1 MTGGMMG
8 RTSDTRMYNPH
19 SESSHMY
26 RENHEEES
34 TRTGYE
40 DPRDVDAKADRRQKK
55 KEAEEK
61 EDRKIRHIKVR
72 RNHMGLGEKEPSGEM
87 PEEESEFKPRESP
100 SEPTIPAGAG
110 GFLTSLAAQAKG
122 PGAAAGQMVQMSE
135 PMEHAWSTLLKE
147 DEDEVP
153 DMSNFRSPYSPDTR
167 IPELS
172 MDDLYRLLEHPN
184 ERIRFKANEEMD
196 MRSMDAEGSNL
207 PFDVDTTPVGEVAAF
222 YEPQF
227 QDLGFTYGNQEPP
240 SLEEGVY
247 NEEGYDEHYSQAR
260 AGDVIEAMP
269 GDIETTPSLAAK
281 YEHLKNTAPPEVV
294 ESYRNRMKGFFDENT
309 QGMINTELGIDIPPT
324 YTPQPSKDT
333 YTPEEMMQH
342 NDRIFDKFRI
352 YPSGQKGFTGFK
364 DDWQNILASEPME
377 HAWSELL
384 KASIEE
390 LQQEAESLR
399 GARDFPTAR
408 RFQSTANMLGQETP
422 GREVAAQAAQAL
434 SPEDEQMPGALY
446 EEGLQSPDF
455 MDMRQ
460 NPEVYDPVQR
470 ENFMRL
476 MRQMEKH
483 RRQVAQGQENLAE
496 LRRDD
501 PSKFFSDRM
510 TGRVQTGEPMDYAW
524 SELLKSKRKTEKRR
538 KKEQRAKWRPST
550 GKFKRPRGGYTGRS
564 GTSARAKLLSRHIKG
579 GRKSGLMLPHL
590 AVEMSHRGV
599 ASKQPM
605 SKDPQAYGQYRAY
618 QEQQNILGN
627 VRPQRGARLPSSQ
640 IRMPQVPKP
649 RLKPHRIAPIQ
660 PPAMRRPHL
669 VQPKMPSMVTM
680 SEDEPVSSDI
690 LKAANR
696 HLLIEMRNELKQLK
710 EMMKR
715 RDRDSKR
722 KGMGEPDTAG
732 AASTMPKYP
741 GNNPKQTTRP
751 EGATEDENDA
761 RTWGLDPIGG
771 IVGRGGNRA

>member
-1 MTGGMMG
+1 MTEGMMG

-40 DPRDVDAKADRRQKK
+40 DPRDADAKADRRQKK

-61 EDRKIRHIKVR
+61 EDRKIRHIKIR
-72 RNHMGLGEKEPSGEM
+72 RHHMGLGEKESPDEM
-87 PEEESEFKPRESP
+87 PEEESKFKPRESP

-135 PMEHAWSTLLKE
+135 PMEHAWSELLKQRYTRDR
-147 DEDEVP
+147 DETMGEESFLERIETDLSRGIKPRSRKEL
-153 DMSNFRSPYSPDTR
+153 DKISPYGNMTV
-167 IPELS
+167 E
-172 MDDLYRLLEHPN
+172 E
-184 ERIRFKANEEMD
+184 ANEFN
-196 MRSMDAEGSNL
+196 RRAAAEQQKKLRFPVTTHGVK
-207 PFDVDTTPVGEVAAF
+207 PEKIDTT
-222 YEPQF
+222 
-227 QDLGFTYGNQEPP
+227 L
-240 SLEEGVY
+240 
-247 NEEGYDEHYSQAR
+247 R
-260 AGDVIEAMP
+260 
-269 GDIETTPSLAAK
+269 
-281 YEHLKNTAPPEVV
+281 
-294 ESYRNRMKGFFDENT
+294 FDERERAMREAERAAT
-309 QGMINTELGIDIPPT
+309 D
-324 YTPQPSKDT
+324 
-333 YTPEEMMQH
+333 EEKLYAEMFEQMK
-342 NDRIFDKFRI
+342 N
-352 YPSGQKGFTGFK
+352 
-364 DDWQNILASEPME
+364 ASEPME

-390 LQQEAESLR
+390 LRQEAESLR

-422 GREVAAQAAQAL
+422 GREVAAQAAQVL
-434 SPEDEQMPGALY
+434 SPEDEQMPGVLY

-483 RRQVAQGQENLAE
+483 RRQVAQGQENLE
-496 LRRDD
+496 QLRRDD

-524 SELLKSKRKTEKRR
+524 SELLKESKRKTEKRR

-640 IRMPQVPKP
+640 IRMPRVPKP

-669 VQPKMPSMVTM
+669 VRPKMPSMVTM
-680 SEDEPVSSDI
+680 SEDEPVSSEI
-690 LKAANR
+690 LKAPNR

-715 RDRDSKR
+715 RDRDSKK

-751 EGATEDENDA
+751 EGATEDETDA
-761 RTWGLDPIGG
+761 RTFGLDPIGYL
-771 IVGRGGNRA
+771 VGRGGNRA

>member
-1 MTGGMMG
+1 
-8 RTSDTRMYNPH
+8 
-19 SESSHMY
+19 
-26 RENHEEES
+26 
-34 TRTGYE
+34 
-40 DPRDVDAKADRRQKK
+40 
-55 KEAEEK
+55 
-61 EDRKIRHIKVR
+61 
-72 RNHMGLGEKEPSGEM
+72 
-87 PEEESEFKPRESP
+87 
-100 SEPTIPAGAG
+100 
-110 GFLTSLAAQAKG
+110 
-122 PGAAAGQMVQMSE
+122 
-135 PMEHAWSTLLKE
+135 
-147 DEDEVP
+147 
-153 DMSNFRSPYSPDTR
+153 
-167 IPELS
+167 
-172 MDDLYRLLEHPN
+172 
-184 ERIRFKANEEMD
+184 
-196 MRSMDAEGSNL
+196 
-207 PFDVDTTPVGEVAAF
+207 
-222 YEPQF
+222 
-227 QDLGFTYGNQEPP
+227 
-240 SLEEGVY
+240 
-247 NEEGYDEHYSQAR
+247 
-260 AGDVIEAMP
+260 
-269 GDIETTPSLAAK
+269 
-281 YEHLKNTAPPEVV
+281 
-294 ESYRNRMKGFFDENT
+294 
-309 QGMINTELGIDIPPT
+309 
-324 YTPQPSKDT
+324 
-333 YTPEEMMQH
+333 
-342 NDRIFDKFRI
+342 
-352 YPSGQKGFTGFK
+352 
-364 DDWQNILASEPME
+364 
-377 HAWSELL
+377 
-384 KASIEE
+384 
-390 LQQEAESLR
+390 
-399 GARDFPTAR
+399 
-408 RFQSTANMLGQETP
+408 MLGQETP
-422 GREVAAQAAQAL
+422 GREVAAQAAQVL
-434 SPEDEQMPGALY
+434 SPEDEQMPGVLY

-483 RRQVAQGQENLAE
+483 RRQVAQGQENLE
-496 LRRDD
+496 QLRRDD

-524 SELLKSKRKTEKRR
+524 SELLKESKRKTEKRR

-640 IRMPQVPKP
+640 IRMPRVPKP

-669 VQPKMPSMVTM
+669 VRPKMPSMVTM
-680 SEDEPVSSDI
+680 SEDEPVSSEI
-690 LKAANR
+690 LKAPNR

-715 RDRDSKR
+715 RDRDSKK

-751 EGATEDENDA
+751 EGATEDETDA
-761 RTWGLDPIGG
+761 RTFGLDPIGYL
-771 IVGRGGNRA
+771 VGRGGNRA

>member
-1 MTGGMMG
+1 MTEGMMG

-40 DPRDVDAKADRRQKK
+40 DPRDADAKADRRQKK

-61 EDRKIRHIKVR
+61 EDRKIRHIKIR
-72 RNHMGLGEKEPSGEM
+72 RHHMGLGEKESPDEM
-87 PEEESEFKPRESP
+87 PEEEFKFKPRESP

-135 PMEHAWSTLLKE
+135 PMEHAWSTLLKQRYTRDR
-147 DEDEVP
+147 DETMGEE
-153 DMSNFRSPYSPDTR
+153 SF
-167 IPELS
+167 L
-172 MDDLYRLLEHPN
+172 
-184 ERIRFKANEEMD
+184 ERIETDLSRGMKPSSRKELDKRSFYGNMTVEEANE
-196 MRSMDAEGSNL
+196 
-207 PFDVDTTPVGEVAAF
+207 F
-222 YEPQF
+222 
-227 QDLGFTYGNQEPP
+227 
-240 SLEEGVY
+240 
-247 NEEGYDEHYSQAR
+247 
-260 AGDVIEAMP
+260 
-269 GDIETTPSLAAK
+269 
-281 YEHLKNTAPPEVV
+281 
-294 ESYRNRMKGFFDENT
+294 NRM
-309 QGMINTELGIDIPPT
+309 TEAERQEKYGLGPSPPIAPNKN
-324 YTPQPSKDT
+324 PQPARNLGSFHRDDDNIPVT
-333 YTPEEMMQH
+333 DEEKLYAE
-342 NDRIFDKFRI
+342 IFEQMK
-352 YPSGQKGFTGFK
+352 
-364 DDWQNILASEPME
+364 NASEPME

-390 LQQEAESLR
+390 LRQEAESLR

-408 RFQSTANMLGQETP
+408 RFQSTANMLGQETS
-422 GREVAAQAAQAL
+422 GREVAAQAAQVL
-434 SPEDEQMPGALY
+434 SPEDEQMPGVLY

-483 RRQVAQGQENLAE
+483 RRQVAQGQENLE
-496 LRRDD
+496 QLRRDD

-524 SELLKSKRKTEKRR
+524 SELLKESKRKKEKRR

-640 IRMPQVPKP
+640 IRMPRVPKP

-669 VQPKMPSMVTM
+669 VRPKMPSMVTM

-690 LKAANR
+690 LKAVNR
-696 HLLIEMRNELKQLK
+696 HLLIEMRNEIKQLK

-715 RDRDSKR
+715 RDRDSKK

-751 EGATEDENDA
+751 EGATEDETDA
-761 RTWGLDPIGG
+761 RTFGLDPIGYL
-771 IVGRGGNRA
+771 VGRGGNRA

>member
-1 MTGGMMG
+1 MTEGMMG

-40 DPRDVDAKADRRQKK
+40 DPRDADAKADRRQKK

-61 EDRKIRHIKVR
+61 EERKIRHIKIR
-72 RNHMGLGEKEPSGEM
+72 RHHMGLGEKESPDEM
-87 PEEESEFKPRESP
+87 PEEESKFKPRESP

-135 PMEHAWSTLLKE
+135 PMEHAWSTLLK
-147 DEDEVP
+147 
-153 DMSNFRSPYSPDTR
+153 
-167 IPELS
+167 
-172 MDDLYRLLEHPN
+172 
-184 ERIRFKANEEMD
+184 
-196 MRSMDAEGSNL
+196 
-207 PFDVDTTPVGEVAAF
+207 
-222 YEPQF
+222 
-227 QDLGFTYGNQEPP
+227 
-240 SLEEGVY
+240 
-247 NEEGYDEHYSQAR
+247 
-260 AGDVIEAMP
+260 
-269 GDIETTPSLAAK
+269 
-281 YEHLKNTAPPEVV
+281 
-294 ESYRNRMKGFFDENT
+294 
-309 QGMINTELGIDIPPT
+309 
-324 YTPQPSKDT
+324 
-333 YTPEEMMQH
+333 
-342 NDRIFDKFRI
+342 
-352 YPSGQKGFTGFK
+352 
-364 DDWQNILASEPME
+364 
-377 HAWSELL
+377 
-384 KASIEE
+384 ASIEE

-408 RFQSTANMLGQETP
+408 RFQSTANMLGQETS
-422 GREVAAQAAQAL
+422 GREVAAQAAQVL
-434 SPEDEQMPGALY
+434 SPEDERMPGVLY

-483 RRQVAQGQENLAE
+483 RRQVAQGQENLE
-496 LRRDD
+496 QLRRDD

-510 TGRVQTGEPMDYAW
+510 TGRVQTGEPMDYAWSELLKRETHPGESPLHFIDYENPLHQNPANQGFTDRMYLDRKPALAGPMQGGSENVHFRITNPFTRLYHPAVLDAHDDEEAFPERKIVTRPDAW

-590 AVEMSHRGV
+590 AVEMSHRGI
-599 ASKQPM
+599 ASNQPM
-605 SKDPQAYGQYRAY
+605 SQNPQEYNQYRAY

-627 VRPQRGARLPSSQ
+627 IRPQRGARLPFSQ
-640 IRMPQVPKP
+640 IRMPRVPKP

-660 PPAMRRPHL
+660 PPKMRRPHL
-669 VQPKMPSMVTM
+669 VRPKMSSMVTM
-680 SEDEPVSSDI
+680 SEDEPISSEI
-690 LKAANR
+690 LKAPNR

-715 RDRDSKR
+715 RDRDSKK

-751 EGATEDENDA
+751 EGATEDETDA
-761 RTWGLDPIGG
+761 RTFGLDPIGYL
-771 IVGRGGNRA
+771 VGRGGNRA

>member
-1 MTGGMMG
+1 MTEGMMG

-26 RENHEEES
+26 RENHEEEPS
-34 TRTGYE
+34 RTGYE
-40 DPRDVDAKADRRQKK
+40 DPRDVDAKVDRRQKK

-61 EDRKIRHIKVR
+61 ENRKIRHIKVR
-72 RNHMGLGEKEPSGEM
+72 RHHMGLGGKESPDEM
-87 PEEESEFKPRESP
+87 PEEESKFKPRESP

-110 GFLTSLAAQAKG
+110 GFLTSLATGAKG
-122 PGAAAGQMVQMSE
+122 PGAAAGQMVQM
-135 PMEHAWSTLLKE
+135 
-147 DEDEVP
+147 
-153 DMSNFRSPYSPDTR
+153 
-167 IPELS
+167 
-172 MDDLYRLLEHPN
+172 
-184 ERIRFKANEEMD
+184 
-196 MRSMDAEGSNL
+196 
-207 PFDVDTTPVGEVAAF
+207 
-222 YEPQF
+222 
-227 QDLGFTYGNQEPP
+227 
-240 SLEEGVY
+240 
-247 NEEGYDEHYSQAR
+247 
-260 AGDVIEAMP
+260 
-269 GDIETTPSLAAK
+269 
-281 YEHLKNTAPPEVV
+281 
-294 ESYRNRMKGFFDENT
+294 
-309 QGMINTELGIDIPPT
+309 
-324 YTPQPSKDT
+324 
-333 YTPEEMMQH
+333 
-342 NDRIFDKFRI
+342 
-352 YPSGQKGFTGFK
+352 
-364 DDWQNILASEPME
+364 SEPME

-422 GREVAAQAAQAL
+422 GREVATQAAQAL

-460 NPEVYDPVQR
+460 NPETYDPVQR

-510 TGRVQTGEPMDYAW
+510 TGRVQTGEPMEHAW
-524 SELLKSKRKTEKRR
+524 SELLKQEGPDVTDEYDYYNYYDTYADEDRPFARIPHSLLETKLARASVYGPEDDDISDEYLELMHEFSMRERENRSGVDRGGFLQEFQDIHTSEPMEHAWSELLKQSKRKTEKRR

-640 IRMPQVPKP
+640 IRMPRVPKP

-690 LKAANR
+690 LKAVNR
-696 HLLIEMRNELKQLK
+696 HLLIEMRNEIKQLK

-715 RDRDSKR
+715 RDRDSKK

-751 EGATEDENDA
+751 EGATEDETDA
-761 RTWGLDPIGG
+761 RTFGLDPIGYL
-771 IVGRGGNRA
+771 VGRGGNRA

>member
-1 MTGGMMG
+1 MTEGMMG

-40 DPRDVDAKADRRQKK
+40 DPRDADAKADRRQKK

-61 EDRKIRHIKVR
+61 EDRKIRHIKIR
-72 RNHMGLGEKEPSGEM
+72 RHHMGLGEKESPDEM
-87 PEEESEFKPRESP
+87 PEEEFKFKPRESP

-135 PMEHAWSTLLKE
+135 PMEHAWSTLLKQRYTRDR
-147 DEDEVP
+147 DETMGEE
-153 DMSNFRSPYSPDTR
+153 SF
-167 IPELS
+167 L
-172 MDDLYRLLEHPN
+172 
-184 ERIRFKANEEMD
+184 ERIETDLSRGMKPSSRKELDKRSFYGNMTVEEANE
-196 MRSMDAEGSNL
+196 
-207 PFDVDTTPVGEVAAF
+207 F
-222 YEPQF
+222 
-227 QDLGFTYGNQEPP
+227 
-240 SLEEGVY
+240 
-247 NEEGYDEHYSQAR
+247 
-260 AGDVIEAMP
+260 
-269 GDIETTPSLAAK
+269 
-281 YEHLKNTAPPEVV
+281 
-294 ESYRNRMKGFFDENT
+294 NRM
-309 QGMINTELGIDIPPT
+309 TEAERQEKYGLGPSPPIAPNKN
-324 YTPQPSKDT
+324 PQPARNLGSFHRDDDNIPVT
-333 YTPEEMMQH
+333 DEEKLYAE
-342 NDRIFDKFRI
+342 IFEQMK
-352 YPSGQKGFTGFK
+352 
-364 DDWQNILASEPME
+364 NASEPME

-390 LQQEAESLR
+390 LRQEAESLR

-422 GREVAAQAAQAL
+422 GREVAAQAAQVL
-434 SPEDEQMPGALY
+434 SPEDEQMPGVLY

-483 RRQVAQGQENLAE
+483 RRQVAQGQENLE
-496 LRRDD
+496 QLRRDD

-524 SELLKSKRKTEKRR
+524 SELLKESKRKKEKRR

-564 GTSARAKLLSRHIKG
+564 GTSARAKLLSRQIKG

-640 IRMPQVPKP
+640 IRMPRVPKP

-669 VQPKMPSMVTM
+669 VRPKMPSMVTM

-690 LKAANR
+690 LKAVNR
-696 HLLIEMRNELKQLK
+696 HLLIEMRNEIKQLK

-715 RDRDSKR
+715 RDRDSKK

-751 EGATEDENDA
+751 EGATEDETDA
-761 RTWGLDPIGG
+761 RTFGLDPIGYL
-771 IVGRGGNRA
+771 VGRGGNRA

>member
-1 MTGGMMG
+1 MTEGMMG

-40 DPRDVDAKADRRQKK
+40 DPRDADAKADRRQKK

-61 EDRKIRHIKVR
+61 EDRKIRHIKIR
-72 RNHMGLGEKEPSGEM
+72 RHHMGLGEKESPDEM
-87 PEEESEFKPRESP
+87 PEEEFKFKPRESP

-135 PMEHAWSTLLKE
+135 PMEHAWSTLLKQRYTRDR
-147 DEDEVP
+147 DETMGEE
-153 DMSNFRSPYSPDTR
+153 SF
-167 IPELS
+167 L
-172 MDDLYRLLEHPN
+172 
-184 ERIRFKANEEMD
+184 ERIETDLSRGMKPSSRKELDKRSFYGNMTVEEANE
-196 MRSMDAEGSNL
+196 
-207 PFDVDTTPVGEVAAF
+207 F
-222 YEPQF
+222 
-227 QDLGFTYGNQEPP
+227 
-240 SLEEGVY
+240 
-247 NEEGYDEHYSQAR
+247 
-260 AGDVIEAMP
+260 
-269 GDIETTPSLAAK
+269 
-281 YEHLKNTAPPEVV
+281 
-294 ESYRNRMKGFFDENT
+294 NRM
-309 QGMINTELGIDIPPT
+309 TEAERQEKYGLGPSPPIAPNKN
-324 YTPQPSKDT
+324 PQPARNLGSFHRDDDNIPVT
-333 YTPEEMMQH
+333 DEEKLYAE
-342 NDRIFDKFRI
+342 IFEQMK
-352 YPSGQKGFTGFK
+352 
-364 DDWQNILASEPME
+364 NASEPME

-390 LQQEAESLR
+390 LRQEAESLR

-422 GREVAAQAAQAL
+422 GREVAAQAAQVL
-434 SPEDEQMPGALY
+434 SPEDEQMPGVLY

-483 RRQVAQGQENLAE
+483 RRQVAQGQENLE
-496 LRRDD
+496 QLRRDD

-524 SELLKSKRKTEKRR
+524 SELLKESKRKKEKRR

-640 IRMPQVPKP
+640 IRMPRVPKP

-669 VQPKMPSMVTM
+669 VRPKMPSMVTM

-690 LKAANR
+690 LKAVNR
-696 HLLIEMRNELKQLK
+696 HLLIEMRNEIKQLK

-715 RDRDSKR
+715 RDRDSKK

-751 EGATEDENDA
+751 EGATEDETDA
-761 RTWGLDPIGG
+761 RTFGLDPIGYL
-771 IVGRGGNRA
+771 VGRGGNRA

>member
-1 MTGGMMG
+1 MTEGMMG

-40 DPRDVDAKADRRQKK
+40 DPRDADAKADRRQKK

-61 EDRKIRHIKVR
+61 EDRKIRHIKIR
-72 RNHMGLGEKEPSGEM
+72 RHHMGLGEKESPDEM
-87 PEEESEFKPRESP
+87 PEEESKFKPRESP

-135 PMEHAWSTLLKE
+135 PMEHAWSTLLKQRYTRDR
-147 DEDEVP
+147 DETMGEE
-153 DMSNFRSPYSPDTR
+153 SF
-167 IPELS
+167 L
-172 MDDLYRLLEHPN
+172 
-184 ERIRFKANEEMD
+184 ERIETDLSRGMKPSSRKELDKRSFYGNMTVEEANE
-196 MRSMDAEGSNL
+196 
-207 PFDVDTTPVGEVAAF
+207 F
-222 YEPQF
+222 
-227 QDLGFTYGNQEPP
+227 
-240 SLEEGVY
+240 
-247 NEEGYDEHYSQAR
+247 
-260 AGDVIEAMP
+260 
-269 GDIETTPSLAAK
+269 
-281 YEHLKNTAPPEVV
+281 
-294 ESYRNRMKGFFDENT
+294 NRM
-309 QGMINTELGIDIPPT
+309 TEAERQEKYGLGPSPPIAPNKN
-324 YTPQPSKDT
+324 PQPARNLGSFHRDDDNIPVT
-333 YTPEEMMQH
+333 DEEKLYAE
-342 NDRIFDKFRI
+342 IFEQMK
-352 YPSGQKGFTGFK
+352 
-364 DDWQNILASEPME
+364 NASEPME

-390 LQQEAESLR
+390 LRQEAESLR

-422 GREVAAQAAQAL
+422 GREVAAQAAQVL
-434 SPEDEQMPGALY
+434 SPEDEQMPGVLY

-483 RRQVAQGQENLAE
+483 RRQVAQGQENLE
-496 LRRDD
+496 QLRRDD

-524 SELLKSKRKTEKRR
+524 SELLKESKRKKEKRR

-640 IRMPQVPKP
+640 IRMPRVPKP

-669 VQPKMPSMVTM
+669 VRPKMPSMVTM

-690 LKAANR
+690 LKAVNR
-696 HLLIEMRNELKQLK
+696 HLLIEMRNEIKQLK

-715 RDRDSKR
+715 RDRDSKK

-751 EGATEDENDA
+751 EGATEDETDA
-761 RTWGLDPIGG
+761 RTFGLDPIGYL
-771 IVGRGGNRA
+771 VGRGGNRA